1 MSIYAEV
8 TINLKDGR
16 QVGTS
21 DITQG
26 SIRDAVLDLMEQC
39 IPTEVPCTSIILS
52 EESLVLQEMATVF
65 QKNVDF
71 KFDATVCDNYGEP
84 GTITVNSNSFEEFKN
99 DVLNDRLILTEIDQD
114 EYSSAFL
121 PSWTAPIYDTN
132 FNEKRNVAIFLCYC
146 ELFLNSKI
154 LFGVQ
159 TKDIAS
165 IELVLS

>member
-26 SIRDAVLDLMEQC
+26 SIRDAVLEIMKQC
-39 IPTEVPCTSIILS
+39 APSEVPYGKLVISS
-52 EESLVLQEMATVF
+52 ESPMLQQAAETF
-65 QKNVDF
+65 ENNVNLE
-71 KFDATVCDNYGEP
+71 FDALLSDEFGDAERMPVESYN
-84 GTITVNSNSFEEFKN
+84 FERFKAEVS
-99 DVLNDRLILTEIDQD
+99 DDLTDLIEIDTE

-121 PSWTAPIYDTN
+121 PSWTAPIYDAD
-132 FNEKRNVAIFLCYC
+132 FKDKRNVAIFIRYC
-146 ELFLNSKI
+146 EMFNEGKI

-159 TKDIAS
+159 TKNIAS

>member
-8 TINLKDGR
+8 TINLKNGC

-26 SIRDAVLDLMEQC
+26 SIRDAVLEIMKQC
-39 IPTEVPCTSIILS
+39 APSEVPYGKLVISG
-52 EESLVLQEMATVF
+52 ESPMLPQATTIF
-65 QKNVDF
+65 KDNVDF

-99 DVLNDRLILTEIDQD
+99 DVLNDRLILAEIDQD

-121 PSWTAPIYDTN
+121 PSWTALIYDTD
-132 FNEKRNVAIFLCYC
+132 FNEKRNVKIFLHYC
-146 ELFLNSKI
+146 DLFLDGKI

-159 TKDIAS
+159 TKNIAS

>member
-8 TINLKDGR
+8 TINLKNGC

-26 SIRDAVLDLMEQC
+26 SIRDAVLEIMKQC
-39 IPTEVPCTSIILS
+39 APSEVPYGKLVISS
-52 EESLVLQEMATVF
+52 ESPMLPQATTIF
-65 QKNVDF
+65 KDNVDLE
-71 KFDATVCDNYGEP
+71 FDAMHCNSFGDAERMSLELWNFNSFKEDALY
-84 GTITVNSNSFEEFKN
+84 GTI
-99 DVLNDRLILTEIDQD
+99 DLIEIDTE

-132 FNEKRNVAIFLCYC
+132 FNEKRNVAIFLRYC

-159 TKDIAS
+159 TKNIAS

>member
-8 TINLKDGR
+8 TINLKNGC

-26 SIRDAVLDLMEQC
+26 SIRDAVIEIMKQC
-39 IPTEVPCTSIILS
+39 APSEVPYGKLVISG
-52 EESLVLQEMATVF
+52 ESPMLPQATTIF
-65 QKNVDF
+65 KDNVDLE
-71 KFDATVCDNYGEP
+71 FDAMHCSSFGDAERMSVELWNF
-84 GTITVNSNSFEEFKN
+84 NSFKE
-99 DVLNDRLILTEIDQD
+99 DALYGAIDLIEIDTE

-132 FNEKRNVAIFLCYC
+132 FNEKRNVAIFLRYC

-159 TKDIAS
+159 TKNIAS

>member
-26 SIRDAVLDLMEQC
+26 SIRDAVLKIMEQLA
-39 IPTEVPCTSIILS
+39 PTEVPYGSFTISGDSPL
-52 EESLVLQEMATVF
+52 LQKAAEIF
-65 QKNVDF
+65 EDNVDLE
-71 KFDATVCDNYGEP
+71 FDALIDDGFGDAERMSVELYN
-84 GTITVNSNSFEEFKN
+84 FERFKAE
-99 DVLNDRLILTEIDQD
+99 VLDDLTDLFEIDTE

-121 PSWTAPIYDTN
+121 PSWTASIYDAD
-132 FNEKRNVAIFLCYC
+132 FKDKRNVAIFVRYC
-146 ELFLNSKI
+146 ELFNESKI

-159 TKDIAS
+159 TKNIAS